1 VILAGDV
8 GGTKT
13 ALALFDER
21 GRDLALVREEVL
33 PSHGFAALEDAI
45 GRFLSIG
52 PRVSVDAACFGVAG
66 PVIGGRSTAMNLPWV
81 VDEATLGASVSTERV
96 KLLNDLEAT
105 GHGVLAL
112 PSSSLLP
119 LQTGASRA
127 GNMVLIAAGT
137 GLGEVLLVWD
147 GKRHRVVGSEG
158 GHADFAPRTDLE
170 VELFRFLRREF
181 GRVSYERVISGPGF
195 YNIYR
200 FLRASDGSSEPEW
213 LRARMEGGDPSAVIA
228 EAALTR
234 SDSRAVQALD
244 MFVSIY
250 GAEAGNLALKALAVE
265 GVFIGGGIAPKIQE
279 KLLDGTFVSAFRDKG
294 RLTPLMAAI
303 PVRLVLEP
311 RAALLGAAAIARS
324 LLSRAAPGARRA
336 RGRR

>member
-1 VILAGDV
+1 MILAGDV

-303 PVRLVLEP
+303 PVHLVLEP